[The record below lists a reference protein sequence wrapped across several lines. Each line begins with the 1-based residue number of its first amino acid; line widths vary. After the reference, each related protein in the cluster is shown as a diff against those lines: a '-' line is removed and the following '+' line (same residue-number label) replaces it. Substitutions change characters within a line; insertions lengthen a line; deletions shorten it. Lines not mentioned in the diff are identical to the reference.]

1 MAYASPETLRADH
14 DLEGFDCG
22 NPTLND
28 WLVRHALQ
36 AQGSGSA
43 RTFVV
48 TDEARV
54 AGYFSLSTGQ
64 VESTAA
70 TDRVRHGMGRYPIP
84 VVVLT
89 RLAVAQADQGQ
100 GVGVGML
107 QDAIAR
113 TVVVAEQAGV
123 RALLV
128 HPIDDAADQFY
139 RRFGFETSPIRE
151 RQLLLLLKDA
161 RKLLA
166 RR

>member
-1 MAYASPETLRADH
+1 MAYAAPQLLSAEHELN
-14 DLEGFDCG
+14 GFDCG
-22 NPTLND
+22 NPVLNE

-48 TDEARV
+48 MTDARV

-64 VESTAA
+64 IESMDAP
-70 TDRVRHGMGRYPIP
+70 DRVRRGMGRFPIP

-89 RLAVAQADQGQ
+89 RLAVAQQDQGQ

-107 QDAIAR
+107 QDAIRR
-113 TVVVAEQAGV
+113 TLVVAEQAGV

-128 HPIDDAADQFY
+128 HPIDAAADRFY
-139 RRFGFETSPIRE
+139 RRFGFEVSPVRE
-151 RQLLLLLKDA
+151 QQLLLLLKDA
-161 RKLLA
+161 RRLLA
-166 RR
+166 R